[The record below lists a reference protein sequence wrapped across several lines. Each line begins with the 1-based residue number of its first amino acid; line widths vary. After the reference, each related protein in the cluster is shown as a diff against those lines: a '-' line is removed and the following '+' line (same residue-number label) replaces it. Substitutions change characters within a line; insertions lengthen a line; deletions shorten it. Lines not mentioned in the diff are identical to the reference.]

1 MATGAAP
8 TRRLRVGIDTGGTFT
23 DVVVFD
29 EATGA
34 LTATKTPS
42 TPHDHSVGFLT
53 GAEKALAATGED
65 GRAGWLDVGS
75 VFHGTTVATNAL
87 LQADVSAEGR
97 RDHGA
102 AGAGRAGVS
111 GLGFLTTAGFRH
123 LLEIGRQSVPD
134 GYGNSYFWVKPDRI
148 VPLHLVRE
156 VPERL
161 DATGAVLRPLDEDAV
176 ARQAAWFRD
185 HGIAAVGVC
194 LLHAYANPAHER
206 RVRDLFAE
214 AYPECWV
221 SISSDVLREYREYER
236 SVTTLVGAFVKPR
249 VATYVERLATQLAE
263 RAGGGVPFFVMKSN
277 GGVTSADHIARKP
290 ISTVLSGP
298 AAGALGAAAVTH
310 ATGFA
315 DVVTLDGGG
324 TSTDVAV
331 IRSGAPSLT
340 TEATVGRFPVK
351 VPMIDIVTVGA
362 GGGSIAWVS
371 PEGTLKVGPRSAGAD
386 PGPLCYGRGGAE
398 PTLTDA
404 ALVLGRIPPHLLAGE
419 IPLDATAAHAG
430 VDALAGELGLNPEA
444 CAEGILEIWAWN
456 QANAVRQVTVR
467 RGIDVRDLALCAFGG
482 SGPLQAGRLLDVL
495 GLAAA
500 VVPPDPGNLCAF
512 GLLTVDVRI
521 DDVRTFVV
529 RHDELDRAALATVYA
544 ELEGE
549 AARALAAEGF
559 DAAAQRFV
567 RSADLRYDG
576 QAFEVRVDVP
586 AGPVDAGLAAEVLR
600 RFHDEHERLYG
611 YSYRDRANHGIE
623 WVNVRLTGVG
633 PLDAPEI
640 AAVAAGTGVVPT
652 GTRKV
657 WFGGTWHDTPVV
669 WRGDLGGGDEVRGP
683 AVIEEYG
690 STLPL
695 PPGVVVTVD
704 RVGALVVRR
713 EQRSRQ

>member
-1 MATGAAP
+1 MTAS
-8 TRRLRVGIDTGGTFT
+8 RVRLGIDTGGTFT
-23 DVVVFD
+23 DVVVLD

-34 LTATKTPS
+34 LTTTKTPS
-42 TPHDHSVGFLT
+42 TPADHSAGFLT
-53 GAEKALAATGED
+53 GAEKGLAA
-65 GRAGWLDVGS
+65 AGAAWPSVAS

-87 LQADVSAEGR
+87 LQGEV
-97 RDHGA
+97 
-102 AGAGRAGVS
+102 V

-161 DATGAVLRPLDEDAV
+161 DAAGAVLRPLDEDAV
-176 ARQAAWFRD
+176 VVQARWFRD
-185 HGIAAVGVC
+185 RGVTAVGVC
-194 LLHAYANPAHER
+194 LLHAYANPAHEL
-206 RVRDLFAE
+206 RVRDLFAD
-214 AYPECWV
+214 AYPECSV

-236 SVTTLVGAFVKPR
+236 SVTTLVDAFVKPS
-249 VATYVERLATQLAE
+249 VARYVERLAAQLAE
-263 RAGGGVPFFVMKSN
+263 RAGEGVPFFVMKSN
-277 GGVTSADHIARKP
+277 GGVTSADQVARKP
-290 ISTVLSGP
+290 ITTVLSGP

-310 ATGFA
+310 AAGFD

-340 TEATVGRFPVK
+340 TEATVGRFPAK

-386 PGPLCYGRGGAE
+386 PGPLCYGRGGSE

-419 IPLDATAAHAG
+419 IPLERAAAQAG
-430 VDALAGELGLNPEA
+430 IGALAGQLGLTPEA
-444 CAEGILEIWAWN
+444 CADGILEIWAWN
-456 QANAVRQVTVR
+456 QANAIRQVTVR

-482 SGPLQAGRLLDVL
+482 SGPLQAVRLLDVL

-521 DDVRTFVV
+521 DDVRTFVAK
-529 RHDELDRAALATVYA
+529 HAELDLAALAGVYG
-544 ELEGE
+544 ELEAE
-549 AARALAAEGF
+549 AAAALAAEGF
-559 DAAAQRFV
+559 DVADQRFL

-586 AGPVDAGLAAEVLR
+586 GGRLDAGWTAAVLR

-611 YSYRDRANHGIE
+611 YCYRDRPQHGVE
-623 WVNVRLTGVG
+623 WVNVRLAGVG
-633 PLDAPEI
+633 PLGAPTI
-640 AAVAAGTGVVPT
+640 APVRAGAGNMATTGVRPVFFD
-652 GTRKV
+652 GA
-657 WFGGTWHDTPVV
+657 WNDTPVV
-669 WRGDLGGGDEVRGP
+669 WRGDLGAGDEVRGP
-683 AVIEEYG
+683 AIVEEYG
-690 STLPL
+690 STVPV
-695 PPGVVVTVD
+695 PPGVHAVVD
-704 RVGALVVRR
+704 RLGALVVRR
-713 EQRSRQ
+713 